1 MTPTTG
7 IWIFGKFSKLHKSWT
22 YAVHA
27 VSLADA
33 RQTMQASR
41 IGGTLLRKVSENE
54 TEVQDS
60 CGIVSE
66 EAQAVFCENL
76 KRFMAVTP

>member
-7 IWIFGKFSKLHKSWT
+7 IWIFGKFPKLHKHWT

-33 RQTMQASR
+33 RHTMNASR
-41 IGGTLLRKVSENE
+41 SGGVLLCKMRDTE
-54 TEVQDS
+54 TTVDAS

-66 EAQAVFCENL
+66 EAQAVYRENL